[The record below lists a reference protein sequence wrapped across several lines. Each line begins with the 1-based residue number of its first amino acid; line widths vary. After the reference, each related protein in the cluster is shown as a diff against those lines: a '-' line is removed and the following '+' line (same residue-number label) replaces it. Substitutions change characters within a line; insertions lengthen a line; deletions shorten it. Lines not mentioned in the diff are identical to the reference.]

1 VGSGNAGVGGAALPV
16 RTIWPP
22 GFPLGKHGC
31 CVLLAQQFW
40 LIPPL
45 MSTHC
50 PAGVMLT
57 QAEPVQVVSQVP
69 QPAALS
75 WVWPGHGREPA
86 RTEFPVE
93 SGGPIVM
100 VPAGV
105 PPGEQSSNSV

>member
-1 VGSGNAGVGGAALPV
+1 RRRRRRRAPSPHDLAA
-16 RTIWPP
+16 

-31 CVLLAQQFW
+31 CVLLTQQFW

-75 WVWPGHGREPA
+75 SVWPGHGRGPA

-93 SGGPIVM
+93 SGR
-100 VPAGV
+100 PALLS
-105 PPGEQSSNSV
+105 PPRAPPPPRPPHT